1 LRNHKKEK
9 NQVFLKEIKSSKY
22 ELCIRL
28 SLRDNY
34 LCQGWEINML
44 KRRVVLISGCS
55 SGFGMLTTVEMVRR
69 GFVVIATMRDLE
81 KRDRL
86 EEALSQQMMKK
97 SPISNFVLNVGKDN
111 LQFEKNT
118 FLDTPHPLC
127 KLFKLDVTN
136 PDLIQSCVQAVIER
150 FGSIDV
156 LVNNAGSGLGGF
168 AEDISL
174 EEFRTQFEINF
185 WGLVALTKAVIP
197 YMRIHRQGHIINI
210 SSIAGMI
217 GTPGL
222 SSYCAS
228 KFAVEGFSESLRYEL
243 LRYNIWVSLVEPGTY
258 RTNIHNDPTQ
268 LVTSIK
274 NPESAYYEWG
284 KKLLSKTLEQVK
296 HSKANPEEVAKLIAN
311 IAESKKAKLR
321 YVIGDEAI
329 YILVKKLI
337 PAFLFEKLIC
347 NYYD

>member
-1 LRNHKKEK
+1 ME
-9 NQVFLKEIKSSKY
+9 SK
-22 ELCIRL
+22 I
-28 SLRDNY
+28 
-34 LCQGWEINML
+34 L

-55 SGFGMLTTVEMVRR
+55 SGFGLLTTVEMVRR
-69 GFVVIATMRDLE
+69 GFLVIATMRDLE
-81 KRDRL
+81 KRGCL
-86 EEALSQQMMKK
+86 EEALIQQMMKK
-97 SPISNFVLNVGKDN
+97 SPSSNLVLSVEKDN
-111 LQFEKNT
+111 YSFKKNG

-127 KLFKLDVTN
+127 KLFKLDVTS
-136 PDLIQSCVQAVIER
+136 PDLIQSCVQSVIEC

-174 EEFRTQFEINF
+174 EEFRTQFEVNF

-197 YMRIHRQGHIINI
+197 YMRVHRQGHIINI
-210 SSIAGMI
+210 SSVAGMI

-243 LRYNIWVSLVEPGTY
+243 LPYNVLVSLVEPGTY
-258 RTNIHNDPTQ
+258 STNIHNDTTQ
-268 LVTSIK
+268 LVTSVK
-274 NPESAYYEWG
+274 NPDSAYYEWG
-284 KKLLSKTLEQVK
+284 KQLLSKTLEQVK
-296 HSKANPEEVAKLIAN
+296 RSTANPEEVARLIAN

-329 YILVKKLI
+329 CIIIRKII
-337 PAFLFEKLIC
+337 PAFLFEKLMC
-347 NYYD
+347 SYYGYSSLKVI